1 MITDQDPVEPA
12 KSIRAVF
19 DAAEVEGFLHVRDL
33 DGDDEVC
40 YGSDDKVVLASVFK
54 IPIALEYARQAA
66 SGRLDRA
73 GRHVVTD
80 ADKAGDGIG
89 TDGCAHDV
97 EMSARDL
104 TAMMMTM
111 SDNAATDVV
120 LGLVG
125 RENVRATLDELDC
138 RVTAVTGCKELL
150 SSVVTDLGI
159 DPAAEDVE
167 EQLARVTPDR
177 MRMLTVRDPER
188 TASTTPREITKLLAA
203 IWRDEAGPAE
213 ACAEVREIMGRQI
226 WPHRLSSGFEDEIRV
241 SGKTGTLWGVRN
253 EAGVVEYPDGKRYAV
268 GVFLRSES
276 MGFRLPR
283 ADAAI
288 GRAARVAIDHLRS

>member
-1 MITDQDPVEPA
+1 MITDQAPVEPS
-12 KSIRAVF
+12 KSIQAVF
-19 DAAEVEGFLHVRDL
+19 NAAEVDGYLHVRDL
-33 DGDDEVC
+33 DGPDEV
-40 YGSDDKVVLASVFK
+40 DFRAAAPVVLASVFK

-66 SGRLDRA
+66 TGRLDRA
-73 GRHVVTD
+73 GRHLVTD
-80 ADKAGDGIG
+80 ADKEGDGIG

-104 TAMMMTM
+104 AYMMMTM

-120 LGLVG
+120 LDLVG
-125 RENVRATLDELDC
+125 RGNVRATLDELDC
-138 RVTAVTGCKELL
+138 RNTSVSGCKELFADL
-150 SSVVTDLGI
+150 AGELGI
-159 DPAAEDVE
+159 DPTASDINAQV
-167 EQLARVTPDR
+167 ARITPDR
-177 MRMLTVRDPER
+177 LRVLSVRDPAR

-226 WPHRLSSGFEDEIRV
+226 WPHRLSSGFENEIKV

-268 GVFLRSES
+268 GVFLRSEE

-288 GRAARVAIDHLRS
+288 GRAARVAIDHLRG

>member
-1 MITDQDPVEPA
+1 MSSEQAPAEPA

-19 DAAEVEGFLHVRDL
+19 DAADVDGYLHVREL
-33 DGDDEVC
+33 DGDGEVE
-40 YGSDDKVVLASVFK
+40 YQGDAPVVLASVFK

-66 SGRLDRA
+66 DGRLDRA
-73 GRHVVTD
+73 GRHLVTD
-80 ADKAGDGIG
+80 ADREGDGIG
-89 TDGCAHDV
+89 TDGCRHDV

-104 TAMMMTM
+104 THMMMTM
-111 SDNAATDVV
+111 SDNAATDVM
-120 LGLVG
+120 LRLVG
-125 RENVRATLDELDC
+125 RENVRATLDELGC
-138 RVTAVTGCKELL
+138 RDTSVTGCKELFA
-150 SSVVTDLGI
+150 SVMLDLGI
-159 DPAAEDVE
+159 DPTAADAQEKMAA
-167 EQLARVTPDR
+167 LTPDQCR
-177 MRMLTVRDPER
+177 GLRVRDPER

-226 WPHRLSSGFEDEIRV
+226 WPHRLSSAFGDEIRV

-288 GRAARVAIDHLRS
+288 GLAARTAIDHLRG

>member
-1 MITDQDPVEPA
+1 MITDQDPVDPA

-40 YGSDDKVVLASVFK
+40 CGSDDKVVLASVFK

-66 SGRLDRA
+66 AGRLDRA
-73 GRHVVTD
+73 GRHLVTD
-80 ADKAGDGIG
+80 ADREGDGIG
-89 TDGCAHDV
+89 TDGCVHDV

-104 TAMMMTM
+104 THMMMTM
-111 SDNAATDVV
+111 SDNAATDVM
-120 LGLVG
+120 LRLVG

-138 RVTAVTGCKELL
+138 RATAVTGCKELL
-150 SSVVTDLGI
+150 SSVFTDLGI

-167 EQLARVTPDR
+167 EQLARVAPDR
-177 MRMLTVRDPER
+177 MRTLTVRDPER

-203 IWRDEAGPAE
+203 IWRDEAGTAE

>member
-1 MITDQDPVEPA
+1 MSTGQEPIEPA
-12 KSIRAVF
+12 KTIRDIF
-19 DAAEVEGFLHVRDL
+19 DAAEVDGYLHVRDL
-33 DGDDEVC
+33 DGDDEVD
-40 YGSDDKVVLASVFK
+40 YRADTPVVLASVFK

-73 GRHVVTD
+73 GRHLVTA
-80 ADKAGDGIG
+80 ADKEGDGIG
-89 TDGCAHDV
+89 TDGCMHDV

-104 TAMMMTM
+104 AYMMMTM

-125 RENVRATLDELDC
+125 RKNVRATLDELGC
-138 RVTAVTGCKELL
+138 HATSVTGCKELFA
-150 SSVVTDLGI
+150 SVMSDLGI
-159 DPAAEDVE
+159 DRDAADAD
-167 EQLARVTPDR
+167 EQLAQVTPDR
-177 MRMLTVRDPER
+177 LRTLAVRDPLH

-226 WPHRLSSGFEDEIRV
+226 WPHRLSCTFGDEIRV

-288 GRAARVAIDHLRS
+288 GLAARAAIDHLRA